1 MTKLDSILK
10 KQRHHFAYK
19 IPCTESYIFS
29 MSYIQMWELDCKEGW
44 VPKINAFKLWYWRR
58 LRDSIKL
65 DNSKGNPSW
74 MFSGRTN
81 GKLQYFGYL
90 MQRADPLEKTLMLG
104 KFEGERR
111 RGYYHTEKFIQ
122 AMAPELLWGL
132 ITFFPSL
139 ALLEIWLVHVFSSP
153 PVKKNWYCV
162 IQSSHY
168 KSCW

>member
-81 GKLQYFGYL
+81 GEAPILWLPDAKSWPIGKDPDAGKVWRRKEKGVLSHREVHPSHGSRVIMGLDHILPIFSPSRDMTGTCILESSCKKELILCDSKL
-90 MQRADPLEKTLMLG
+90 
-104 KFEGERR
+104 
-111 RGYYHTEKFIQ
+111 
-122 AMAPELLWGL
+122 
-132 ITFFPSL
+132 SL
-139 ALLEIWLVHVFSSP
+139 
-153 PVKKNWYCV
+153 
-162 IQSSHY
+162 
-168 KSCW
+168 